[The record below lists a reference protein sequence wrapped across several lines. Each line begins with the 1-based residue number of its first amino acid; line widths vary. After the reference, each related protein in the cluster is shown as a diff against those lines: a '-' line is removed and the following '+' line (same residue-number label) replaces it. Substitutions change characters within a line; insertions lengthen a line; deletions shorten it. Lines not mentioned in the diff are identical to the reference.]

1 MSPFMVAICRSTPPP
16 FSVPLTT
23 LPPAIEGMLGLR
35 GAFGARGA
43 RVFEAE
49 FAVARPDRNL
59 GVKRTGDVVKFTHDW
74 KGVMSSTSQVGA
86 DNAGRNRGVE
96 RFGFPEARD
105 GYA

>member
-1 MSPFMVAICRSTPPP
+1 MGAGVKAQVEVPHISGI
-16 FSVPLTT
+16 SVSDL
-23 LPPAIEGMLGLR
+23 
-35 GAFGARGA
+35 A

-59 GVKRTGDVVKFTHDW
+59 GVKRTDDVVKFTHDW
-74 KGVMSSTSQVGA
+74 KGVISSTSQVGA

-96 RFGFPEARD
+96 GFGFPEARD